1 MTDPT
6 PALPDDDDDDE
17 RTTVVDRSG
26 ASTDDEGNETV
37 VVDRARHA
45 APPAAQ
51 PAAEHRRDDD
61 EHDGTVVVDRS
72 APADDEYDGTVVVD
86 RSAPADDEH
95 DGTVVVDRAA
105 RADDAHDGTVVVD
118 RAAKDDDAHDGTVV
132 VPRPASEK
140 SKSASRPVEGSRR
153 GRRRITLPPVE
164 PGFGP
169 DPVDAVGAGA
179 ISSYEPRTIEPAPA
193 VAPALPLGADATRAP
208 APSMPSVR
216 RRSTAFGAI
225 AIGGFVVACAVSVV
239 GLVLIVTTLLG

>member
-6 PALPDDDDDDE
+6 PALPDDDEYDDE

-26 ASTDDEGNETV
+26 PSPGDEVNETV

-86 RSAPADDEH
+86 R
-95 DGTVVVDRAA
+95 
-105 RADDAHDGTVVVD
+105 
-118 RAAKDDDAHDGTVV
+118 AAKADDAHDGTVV